1 MFLHTDILIFQSK
14 FSLDFVTGKKLLV
27 HTSVYSNLHLQFSRK
42 ATEFRENTSGICCRI
57 WVGSLDDLTSGLIPC
72 MDEYAKK
79 PLNQIL
85 WPNIEKRFKACN
97 YCLVQKCLYCK
108 PLLEFNSK
116 HFEGFTKQ
124 KNSLLFLTH

>member
-27 HTSVYSNLHLQFSRK
+27 YTSVYTNLHLQFSRK
-42 ATEFRENTSGICCRI
+42 ATEPRENTSGICCRI

-79 PLNQIL
+79 PVNQIL
-85 WPNIEKRFKACN
+85 
-97 YCLVQKCLYCK
+97 
-108 PLLEFNSK
+108 
-116 HFEGFTKQ
+116 
-124 KNSLLFLTH
+124 